1 MKSNNYWTF
10 EILPSG
16 NFLNSFSRISG
27 NFSIG
32 EDHSAI
38 PLNFL
43 LNSSHFTGKEEPK
56 EVYSIATF
64 IIAMIN
70 GYTKLINIDS
80 NEHSLVWL
88 GNLYNN
94 GKKVREDYKCEV
106 DLLKIYDFIES
117 KIDSD
122 EFINQGFNDEFIR
135 NILLYCNSG
144 WNLGNMY
151 KISDEISDFLK
162 ERNDDISNYVKKTEY
177 RAFGA
182 TANNFSVS
190 GLEAR
195 HGKIKNSAP
204 KKIMNLEQA
213 SSFIRDLLK
222 IILEKFFD
230 IKLHFIIK
238 EDTDFNLETFEF

>member
-94 GKKVREDYKCEV
+94 EIQLC
-106 DLLKIYDFIES
+106 LLP
-117 KIDSD
+117 
-122 EFINQGFNDEFIR
+122 
-135 NILLYCNSG
+135 
-144 WNLGNMY
+144 
-151 KISDEISDFLK
+151 
-162 ERNDDISNYVKKTEY
+162 V
-177 RAFGA
+177 
-182 TANNFSVS
+182 
-190 GLEAR
+190 
-195 HGKIKNSAP
+195 
-204 KKIMNLEQA
+204 
-213 SSFIRDLLK
+213 
-222 IILEKFFD
+222 
-230 IKLHFIIK
+230 
-238 EDTDFNLETFEF
+238 